1 MENDL
6 QFYCLNVRG
15 AGNKTKRQSI
25 FSWLKS
31 KGNAIIFLQECHS
44 NLTSE
49 EIWCNEWGN
58 KIFFSHGQTNSKG
71 VAILFSH
78 KITFD
83 IVNVK
88 QDTDGRFLLIEC
100 NIFGENYTLVNIY
113 APTGDKSKE
122 QLAFGKYLLEILESY
137 LGNNL
142 ILAGDLN
149 TDLDVFLGKSNV
161 LMH

>member
-1 MENDL
+1 MDNDL

-25 FSWLKS
+25 FSWLKT

-44 NLTSE
+44 DPSSE
-49 EIWCNEWGN
+49 EIWCKEWGN
-58 KIFFSHGQTNSKG
+58 KFLFMHSQTNSKG

-83 IVNVK
+83 IINVK
-88 QDTDGRFLLIEC
+88 QDTDGRFLIVEC

-113 APTGDKSKE
+113 APIGD
-122 QLAFGKYLLEILESY
+122 
-137 LGNNL
+137 
-142 ILAGDLN
+142 
-149 TDLDVFLGKSNV
+149 
-161 LMH
+161 